1 MGTGC
6 EWKTKMV
13 SEKCDFEGKGVDIGP
28 LNQLGGIF
36 VNTFSRISQVILT
49 LSFDWP
55 MGPFV

>member
-1 MGTGC
+1 
-6 EWKTKMV
+6 MV